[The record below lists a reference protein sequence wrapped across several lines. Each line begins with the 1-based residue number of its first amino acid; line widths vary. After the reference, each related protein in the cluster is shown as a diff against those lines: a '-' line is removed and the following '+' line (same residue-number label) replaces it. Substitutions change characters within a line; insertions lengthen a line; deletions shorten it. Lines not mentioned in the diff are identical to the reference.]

1 MNSVAELRERL
12 RLDRLAPRDRRAVLL
27 GLAVLLPALLYGAA
41 VRPWY
46 HAVAELRDRSAA
58 ERALLERELALLAGA
73 PMMPAVLERAS
84 DAATRAELRL
94 VRAANVPL
102 AEAELIQYLESVASI
117 SRVLLQELRGVEP
130 ARGAAE
136 PLPGMRP
143 IRLAVRG
150 ESDLEG
156 VVTFLSRVEE
166 SPLLLRVAGL
176 SIEPVTERAPAEGR
190 GNARGNP
197 RAAPAPTGVIR
208 FGLVIEGY
216 APPESRTAGR
226 ATLAEE
232 TIR

>member
-1 MNSVAELRERL
+1 MSVVASLQRAFEG
-12 RLDRLAPRDRRAVLL
+12 LAPRDRRALL
-27 GLAVLLPALLYGAA
+27 AGALVLLPALLYVAA
-41 VRPWY
+41 VRPY
-46 HAVAELRDRSAA
+46 FAALSDVRARAAV
-58 ERALLERELALLAGA
+58 ERGLLERELALLAQA
-73 PMMPAVLERAS
+73 PTLPGQVERAS
-84 DAATRAELRL
+84 DEAARAELRL

-102 AEAELIQYLESVASI
+102 AEAELTQYLETVASI

-143 IRLAVRG
+143 IQLAVRG

-166 SPLLLRVAGL
+166 SPLLLRVTGL
-176 SIEPVTERAPAEGR
+176 SIEPVTERAAGE
-190 GNARGNP
+190 ARGGA
-197 RAAPAPTGVIR
+197 RAAPAPTGVIQ

-226 ATLAEE
+226 ANGTEE
-232 TIR
+232 TVP